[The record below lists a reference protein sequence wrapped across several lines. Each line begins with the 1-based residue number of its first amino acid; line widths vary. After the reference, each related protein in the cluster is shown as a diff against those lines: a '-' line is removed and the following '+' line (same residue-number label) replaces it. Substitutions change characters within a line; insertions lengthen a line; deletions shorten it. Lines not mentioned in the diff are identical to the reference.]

1 MFSNEEF
8 FKNLVD
14 IIKNNVNNITYATW
28 FEKLK
33 LKEIKGNRAIFEA
46 PITYMK
52 STIED
57 RYKNEMRAWVE
68 EASNGELNDYEIL
81 IEPKKKSN
89 FLESFNKI
97 DFKSNLNKRYTF
109 ENFVIGSSNSF
120 AHAAAV
126 AVSQNP
132 AASYNPLFLYG
143 GVGLGKTHLMHA
155 VGNKINEIF
164 YDKKVLYTTSET
176 FMNDFIESIKTGKKN
191 DFREK
196 FRNIDVLM
204 IDDIQ
209 FLTKSES
216 SQEEFFHTFN
226 HLYSNN
232 KQIIITSDRPPKDI
246 SKLEDRLCSR
256 FEMGL
261 ICDINAPDLET
272 RMAILMRK
280 KEEEHIEIDDEIV
293 ELIAKKITS
302 NIRELEGILIRIM
315 AITKLSDEKVTKD
328 MAEDLIKVIGGN
340 RKKSKPEIESVIF
353 ETANYFNLEPS
364 LLKSKSRKKEITL
377 ARQIAMYIAKNILEM
392 SLPKIGEEFGGRDHT
407 TVMHSIAKIEEE
419 QKYDLNIKN
428 VIEEVTNVVMS

>member
-33 LKEIKGNRAIFEA
+33 LKEIKGKSAIFEA

-68 EASNGELNDYEIL
+68 EASKGELNDYEIL

-340 RKKSKPEIESVIF
+340 RKKTKPEIESVIF

>member
-33 LKEIKGNRAIFEA
+33 LKEIKGKSAIFEA

-57 RYKNEMRAWVE
+57 RYKNEMRAWIE
-68 EASNGELNDYEIL
+68 EASSGELNDYEIL

-340 RKKSKPEIESVIF
+340 RKKAKPEIESVIF